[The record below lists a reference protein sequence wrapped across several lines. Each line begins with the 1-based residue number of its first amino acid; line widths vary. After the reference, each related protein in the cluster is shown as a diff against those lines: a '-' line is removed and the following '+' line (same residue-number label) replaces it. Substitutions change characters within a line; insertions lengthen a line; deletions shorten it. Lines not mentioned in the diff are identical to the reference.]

1 MGGVASFAN
10 NPISKI
16 ADFDLCKINAVR
28 DINYADILPLV
39 QVPAQE
45 ST

>member
-16 ADFDLCKINAVR
+16 SQFW
-28 DINYADILPLV
+28 LV
-39 QVPAQE
+39 QNQCGKGY
-45 ST
+45 

>member
-16 ADFDLCKINAVR
+16 ANFDLCKINAVR
-28 DINYADILPLV
+28 GITYADIVPLV
-39 QVPAQE
+39 QVPV
-45 ST
+45 